1 MEVLHKD
8 IFLMFCVFLDRNIDK
23 VRFLSTNKTNHL
35 LKHKVCFDSDP
46 ANYCRIRNLSYI
58 KSIKYIDFGHLL
70 PSFLKEVLFEILP
83 KKVILGY
90 NFLYFPGFIYNFLP
104 TSVEELDLRHC
115 RLIYLKSGD
124 IPFHVKK
131 LFLGYIT
138 HGLSENV
145 IHSNITHLKLTKDI
159 IIHKNAIP
167 NTLKEIDKNNY
178 RKI

>member
-1 MEVLHKD
+1 MEVLHTD
-8 IFLMFCVFLDRNIDK
+8 IFLTICGCLEKNLDKI
-23 VRFLSTNKTNHL
+23 RFLSTNRTSDS

-46 ANYCRIRNLSYI
+46 ANYYSIRNLGYI

-70 PSFLKEVLFEILP
+70 PSFLKEALFEILP

-115 RLIYLKSGD
+115 RLIYLKPGD

-145 IHSNITHLKLTKDI
+145 TFK
-159 IIHKNAIP
+159 
-167 NTLKEIDKNNY
+167 Y
-178 RKI
+178 